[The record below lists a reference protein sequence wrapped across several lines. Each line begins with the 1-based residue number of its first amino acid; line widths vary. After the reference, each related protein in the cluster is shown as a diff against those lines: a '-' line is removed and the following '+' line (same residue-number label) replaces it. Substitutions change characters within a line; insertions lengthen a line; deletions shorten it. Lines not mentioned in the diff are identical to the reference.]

1 MYNSKHWTLLLCTE
15 VTVQNEDVV
24 PRPPASKQNEF
35 KKKEVEGNSIYYF
48 VSINCLKFGGNFA
61 VKSQSFSAVQL
72 MNKRDLFA
80 HDCFFGETLGC
91 IVSLNIYHK
100 TMFSRQI
107 ETNPGPAILY
117 RLKWYQIVKNIRNIT
132 RYCFQAAPE
141 HDRNVSTTTQVA
153 SKEVWIGTKIRRRK
167 FTSTALRRIQVSG
180 RVMQ

>member
-48 VSINCLKFGGNFA
+48 VSINCVKFGGNFA

-80 HDCFFGETLGC
+80 HDCFFGETLGR

-117 RLKWYQIVKNIRNIT
+117 RLKWNKLWKIYAILLDIVFK
-132 RYCFQAAPE
+132 
-141 HDRNVSTTTQVA
+141 
-153 SKEVWIGTKIRRRK
+153 RRLSMIETWAQRPWLLPKRSESEQK
-167 FTSTALRRIQVSG
+167 FAGVNLHQLP
-180 RVMQ
+180 